1 MLQKDCDLR
10 FTIPE
15 NGTHGERYCVNVN
28 ANDIKDIDSSVIAD
42 NIQNVSITIN
52 VRGQMNSFDRF
63 RLFTFATD

>member
-15 NGTHGERYCVNVN
+15 NGTYGERYCVNVN

-52 VRGQMNSFDRF
+52 VHGQMNSFDRF